1 MVLDSKSLAVKE
13 WTYRGSALI
22 NKTKLIAIMLAG
34 MVISGG
40 AEAQTKAAPQSQ
52 TLENVPFKVVVLNLE
67 AIRRQAKAV
76 RDIRDQIGEFRKTF
90 QVEIQKEEEA
100 LRTANQELAKK
111 RTILAPDA
119 FAQERRQFEQ
129 RVVEVQRMV
138 QGKKQS
144 LDKVQADAMLKV
156 EKKLNEIITTFAREK
171 NISLVLRRTQTIL
184 VARAFEV
191 TGEVLEQLDAQ
202 LAKVKVEKPGTK

>member
-1 MVLDSKSLAVKE
+1 M
-13 WTYRGSALI
+13 
-22 NKTKLIAIMLAG
+22 KLIAVILAG
-34 MVISGG
+34 LVISSG
-40 AEAQTKAAPQSQ
+40 AEAQTKATAKSQ

-76 RDIRDQIGEFRKTF
+76 RDIRAQIGEYRKAF
-90 QVEIQKEEEA
+90 QIEIQKEEET

-119 FAQERRQFEQ
+119 FAQERRSFEQ
-129 RVVEVQRMV
+129 RVVDVQRLV

-144 LDKVQADAMLKV
+144 LDKAQADAMLKV
-156 EKKLNEIITTFAREK
+156 ENKLNEIITTFARDK

-191 TGEVLEQLDAQ
+191 TEEVLKKLDAQ
-202 LAKVKVEKPGTK
+202 LSKVKVDKPGTK

>member
-1 MVLDSKSLAVKE
+1 M
-13 WTYRGSALI
+13 I
-22 NKTKLIAIMLAG
+22 NKTKLIAVMLAG
-34 MVISGG
+34 IVISGG
-40 AEAQTKAAPQSQ
+40 AEAQTKATAVPQ
-52 TLENVPFKVVVLNLE
+52 TLENVSFKVVVLNLE
-67 AIRRQAKAV
+67 AIRRESKAV
-76 RDIRDQIGEFRKTF
+76 RDIRAQIGEFRKTF
-90 QVEIQKEEEA
+90 QTEIQKEEEA

-144 LDKVQADAMLKV
+144 LDKAQADAMLKV
-156 EKKLNEIITTFAREK
+156 ENKLNEIITAFARDK

-184 VARAFEV
+184 VARALDV
-191 TGEVLEQLDAQ
+191 TGEVLKKLDAQ